1 MTSSI
6 NRATPGTRRSPDTDG
21 CRVSRTPP
29 LVGSELR
36 LRQQGDGWAL
46 VTRDGQLVFQA
57 PGLRGR
63 RRCLQY
69 ARAEGVVALL
79 R

>member
-1 MTSSI
+1 MISSI
-6 NRATPGTRRSPDTDG
+6 PHTATPGTGRPPDTGG
-21 CRVSRTPP
+21 CPATPH
-29 LVGSELR
+29 LTGSELR
-36 LRQQGDGWAL
+36 LRQHGDGWAL

-69 ARAEGVVALL
+69 ARAEGVLALL